1 MIGFG
6 AKGQHAGNVAE
17 DLNNKAEPTTGKQ
30 SVFAPNTLL
39 GFAYYLK
46 ICVLPEPVVAQ
57 RFR

>member
-1 MIGFG
+1 M
-6 AKGQHAGNVAE
+6 AQHAGSVAE